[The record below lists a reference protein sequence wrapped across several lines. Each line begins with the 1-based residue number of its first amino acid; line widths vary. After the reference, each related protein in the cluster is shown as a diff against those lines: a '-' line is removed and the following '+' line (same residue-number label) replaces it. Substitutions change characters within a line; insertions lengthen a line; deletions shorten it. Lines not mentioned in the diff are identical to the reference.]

1 MDKEILKRVP
11 KVPNWRH
18 ILYIGR
24 SHPDYTEEFAQ
35 LERYLKEEGKEI
47 DLDDEYL
54 EDALYIMSVMPMKRV
69 VDSALIEG
77 IKPKSITD
85 ILYHKFNHHVTKEV
99 VETYANFFC
108 DTEVVNNYD
117 LAWYFGDKM
126 PKPAPVPGYL
136 KNEYAAYKY
145 GLEPDIDL
153 DRAIMNMFSRAFF
166 RANELAQFGWAAD
179 DKVLKYQNQAMA
191 IYKTLKEENANTE
204 LPEEFRYEVEYP
216 EQTAVS
222 IEDLPEGAIDDK

>member
-1 MDKEILKRVP
+1 MNKEILKRIP
-11 KVPNWRH
+11 RVPNWRYV
-18 ILYIGR
+18 LYVGKE
-24 SHPDYTEEFAQ
+24 HPEYTEEFAQ
-35 LERYLKEEGKEI
+35 LKRYIEEEGESV
-47 DLDDEYL
+47 DLDDEHL
-54 EDALYIMSVMPMKRV
+54 EDAMYIMSVAPMKKV
-69 VDSALIEG
+69 VNAALLEG

-99 VETYANFFC
+99 VETYAKFFC

-117 LAWYFGDKM
+117 LAWYFGDQM

-136 KNEYAAYKY
+136 KKEYAAYKH

-191 IYKTLKEENANTE
+191 IYKTLKEENANTD

-222 IEDLPEGAIDDK
+222 IEDLPEGSKDDE